1 MSNSDKRAPSNTEDL
16 DVTVVGAGVIGLS
29 IAWKAAAAGL
39 SVAIVDPAPG
49 MGTTWVAAGMLAAV
63 TEAAHGDEPVT
74 TLAISSLA
82 LWPTFAHELVATSGI
97 DIDYDTSGIL
107 HVGVTAGDR
116 ALLWDLHQLHEH
128 LGLQSKWLATEEL
141 RELEPGLSPAVRSGL
156 FAPGDH
162 KVDNR
167 LLLASLREAC
177 LRLHATFIEQS
188 ATRVVVE
195 GHKLLGVELRSD
207 TGSLELLRARQ
218 VVLAA
223 GLATPSLLS
232 ASFPDLSREENL
244 PIRPVKGDILRLH
257 ALGDGAQLP
266 ISRTVRGFVRARSCY
281 LVPRSSGELVLGATM
296 QESPKDD
303 APWAGSVREMLSDAT
318 EIVPGTDELAFVEAN
333 SRSRPGTPD
342 NCPYVDRWP
351 SAPELIIAA
360 GHYRNGILQA
370 PLTAQVATALLTQP
384 PGADR
389 AATDSGTQVP
399 EHMRITRSRSF
410 LSPPSR
416 VH

>member
-1 MSNSDKRAPSNTEDL
+1 MNNSSMRVPTASEDL
-16 DVTVVGAGVIGLS
+16 DLAVIGAGVIGLS
-29 IAWKAAAAGL
+29 IAWKAAATGL
-39 SVAIVDPAPG
+39 SVAIVDPVPG
-49 MGTTWVAAGMLAAV
+49 KGTTWVAAGMLAAV

-74 TLAISSLA
+74 SLALSSLA
-82 LWPTFAHELVATSGI
+82 LWPTFAQELIATSGI

-107 HVGVTAGDR
+107 HVGVTAGDK

-128 LGLQSKWLATEEL
+128 LGLESQWLSADEL
-141 RELEPGLSPAVRSGL
+141 RALEPGLSPAVRSGL

-167 LLLASLREAC
+167 LLLTSLHEAC
-177 LRLHATFIEQS
+177 LRLNATFIEQP

-195 GHKLLGVELRSD
+195 GHKVLGVELRSD
-207 TGSLELLRARQ
+207 SDSLELVRARQ

-232 ASFPDLSREENL
+232 ASFPSLSREENL

-257 ALGDGAQLP
+257 SIGNGVELP

-281 LVPRSSGELVLGATM
+281 LVPRGSGELVLGATM
-296 QESPKDD
+296 QESPKNDS
-303 APWAGSVREMLSDAT
+303 PWAGSIREMLSDAA

-351 SAPELIIAA
+351 SAPGLIVAA

-370 PLTAQVATALLTQP
+370 PLTAQVATALLMQP
-384 PGADR
+384 PRADGAV
-389 AATDSGTQVP
+389 ADSDTLVP
-399 EHMRITRSRSF
+399 DQMRITRSRSF

>member
-1 MSNSDKRAPSNTEDL
+1 MSNSDKRAPSNTENL
-16 DVTVVGAGVIGLS
+16 DVAVVGAGVIGLS
-29 IAWKAAAAGL
+29 IAWKAAASGL
-39 SVAIVDPAPG
+39 RVAIIDPTPG
-49 MGTTWVAAGMLAAV
+49 KGTTWVAAGMLAAV

-74 TLAISSLA
+74 ALALSSLA
-82 LWPTFAHELVATSGI
+82 LWPSFAHELVATSGI

-116 ALLWDLHQLHEH
+116 ALLWDLHQLHER
-128 LGLQSKWLATEEL
+128 LGLESRWLSAEEL
-141 RELEPGLSPAVRSGL
+141 HELEPGLSPAVRSGL

-177 LRLHATFIEQS
+177 LRLDATFIEQP
-188 ATRVVVE
+188 AARILVE
-195 GHKLLGVELRSD
+195 NDELLGVELRSA
-207 TGSLELLRARQ
+207 TGTLELLEADQ

-232 ASFPDLSREENL
+232 ATFPGLSSVDNL
-244 PIRPVKGDILRLH
+244 PIRPVKGDILRLRS
-257 ALGDGAQLP
+257 LGSGAELP

-296 QESPKDD
+296 QESPRDD
-303 APWAGSVREMLSDAT
+303 SPWAGSVREMLTDAA
-318 EIVPGTDELAFVEAN
+318 EIVPGTDELAFSEAS

-351 SAPELIIAA
+351 SLAELVVAA

-370 PLTAQVATALLTQP
+370 PLTAQVATALLTHPQK
-384 PGADR
+384 GDG
-389 AATDSGTQVP
+389 AATDSGALVP
-399 EHMRITRSRSF
+399 EQMRITRSRSF
-410 LSPPSR
+410 LSPASR
-416 VH
+416 SR